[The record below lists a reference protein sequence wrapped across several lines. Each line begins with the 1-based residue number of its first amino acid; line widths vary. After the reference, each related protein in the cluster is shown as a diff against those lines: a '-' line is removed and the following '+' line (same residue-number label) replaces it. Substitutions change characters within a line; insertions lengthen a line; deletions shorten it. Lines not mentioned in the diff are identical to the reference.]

1 MTDTFN
7 AIVAEDVDGKPRAAL
22 KAITLAD
29 LPDEEV
35 LVAVAYS
42 TLNYKDGLAVAGKG
56 RICRKLPLI
65 CGIDMAGTVVKSS
78 NENFKSG
85 DKVLV
90 NGFGLSETENGGYRQ
105 FQRRKAE
112 WLVKVPSAFIL
123 GQTMAIGTAGYTSML
138 CVQAIQDH
146 GITPQHGPILVTG
159 AAGGV
164 GSVAIS
170 LLSGLGYSVTAS
182 TGRVDETSEF
192 LTSLGADT
200 IISREDLARDSKP
213 MEKETWAAVVDTVGD
228 KVLATALAQTKYEGL
243 VAACGLAGGMG
254 LPTSVAPFILR
265 GVTLRGID
273 SVMASQP
280 RRQRAWDALAE
291 LTDQQALATIY
302 RTEPMSRRSEEHTSE
317 LQSLTNLVCRLLLA
331 NKKAQALN

>member
-65 CGIDMAGTVVKSS
+65 CGIDLAGTVMKSS
-78 NENFKSG
+78 NENFKAG

-90 NGFGLSETENGGYRQ
+90 NGFGLSETENGGYSQ
-105 FQRRKAE
+105 FQRLKAE
-112 WLVKVPSAFIL
+112 WLVKVPSAFTL
-123 GQTMAIGTAGYTSML
+123 EQTMAIGTAGYTSML

-146 GITPQHGPILVTG
+146 GITPQNGPILVTG

-302 RTEPMSRRSEEHTSE
+302 RTEPMSR
-317 LQSLTNLVCRLLLA
+317 LPQLA
-331 NKKAQALN
+331 EQIIAGHIKGRVVIDVNA